1 MPVLSTVRTL
11 VGRFKPYLR
20 WVIVGATLFFIGTV
34 LRQNWAEVKDLRLAP
49 AGWTWLGL
57 GLFVTLVAHI
67 WAGWAWGGILAHL
80 GQPVSG
86 LWSIGV
92 YLRTNVAK
100 YLPGNVWHLYGR
112 VVAAKQA
119 GISTS
124 AATLSVL
131 LEPLL
136 MAAAALIIALTS
148 ASRNQLLQL
157 VFLLLVLAAIHPRV
171 LNPLLGMV
179 SRLKQ
184 SAQPKSAQVRSIQP
198 ESSQPEFIQPDSAP
212 SPSAQADQP
221 GQAKDPLRVK
231 RYPVWPLLREIGFVG
246 LRGVGFVLT
255 VWALQPVQAVQ
266 IPALVS
272 AFSLAWVL
280 GLVIPGA
287 PGGIGVFE
295 ATALALLDRQF
306 PASLI
311 LGSVALYRV
320 ISLLAEVSGAG
331 LGLAISSDRTASGA
345 PR

>member
-1 MPVLSTVRTL
+1 MSVLQVLRTL
-11 VGRFKPYLR
+11 LGRLKPYLR

-34 LRQNWAEVKDLRLAP
+34 LRQNWAEVRELRLAEP
-49 AGWTWLGL
+49 GWLGL
-57 GLFVTLVAHI
+57 GLVVTLVAHI

-86 LWSIGV
+86 LWSTGV

-119 GISTS
+119 GVSTS

-136 MAAAALIIALTS
+136 MAAAALMIALTS
-148 ASRNQLLQL
+148 ARQNQLLQL
-157 VFLLLVLAAIHPRV
+157 ACLLLVLAMIHPRV
-171 LNPLLGMV
+171 LNPLLGWAG
-179 SRLKQ
+179 RLKQ
-184 SAQPKSAQVRSIQP
+184 SATSADSTGTAGSTGSAQ
-198 ESSQPEFIQPDSAP
+198 
-212 SPSAQADQP
+212 SAQP
-221 GQAKDPLRVK
+221 SEPLQVK

-246 LRGVGFVLT
+246 LRGLGFVLT
-255 VWALQPVQAVQ
+255 VWALQPVEASQ
-266 IPALVS
+266 IPSLIS

-311 LGSVALYRV
+311 LGSVALYRL

-331 LGLAISSDRTASGA
+331 LGLGMR
-345 PR
+345 R